1 MDHAVDLIGNGLCE
15 FIIVPDVVFIDRDI
29 HTAKVGRPGRT
40 ASGQSCLCVLYLRD
54 FPAIRA
60 DRGSCAGVQIN
71 TRLFHIKNYRRNHGF
86 L

>member
-1 MDHAVDLIGNGLCE
+1 MHAGSEEAFEKTEGKPLVERPKALG
-15 FIIVPDVVFIDRDI
+15 DI
-29 HTAKVGRPGRT
+29 RGV
-40 ASGQSCLCVLYLRD
+40 SYILRD